1 MYIDLNCDMGES
13 FGVYTLGN
21 DEAIMPYVTSVNV
34 ACGFHASDP
43 LNMQRTVRLA
53 KRYNVAIGAHPSL
66 PDLIGFGRR
75 AMAATP
81 EEIKADFI
89 YQIGALQAFCRAEG
103 VTMQH
108 VKEHG
113 ALTDMANQDFSIAIA
128 MAEAIQVVNPRLYM
142 ICLANSLLVKAA
154 QTVGIPYVEEAYGD
168 RAYTDTGT
176 LVSRRQP
183 NAVIHETALVKNRV
197 LDMIQ
202 KKQVRSINGT
212 MLSIHPQTIC
222 LHGDTSGAIELAKEL
237 RSSLEKSG
245 VTVQS
250 FGRSICS
257 I

>member
-13 FGVYTLGN
+13 FGIYSLGN
-21 DEAIMPYVTSVNV
+21 DEAIMPYVTSVNI

-43 LNMQRTVRLA
+43 LNMQKSVKLA
-53 KRYNVAIGAHPSL
+53 KKYNIAIGAHPSL

-89 YQIGALQAFCRAEG
+89 YQIGALQAFCHTEG
-103 VTMQH
+103 VTLQH

-128 MAEAIQVVNPRLYM
+128 MAEAIHAVNPRLYM

-168 RAYTDTGT
+168 RAYTDTGS
-176 LVSRRQP
+176 LVSRRHP
-183 NAVIHETALVKNRV
+183 HAVIQDVSLIKDRV

-202 KKQVRSINGT
+202 KKQVLSINGN

-222 LHGDTSGAIELAKEL
+222 LHGDTSGAIEIAREL
-237 RSSLEKSG
+237 RFSLEKSG
-245 VTVQS
+245 VVVQA
-250 FGRSICS
+250 FGKSLP
-257 I
+257 